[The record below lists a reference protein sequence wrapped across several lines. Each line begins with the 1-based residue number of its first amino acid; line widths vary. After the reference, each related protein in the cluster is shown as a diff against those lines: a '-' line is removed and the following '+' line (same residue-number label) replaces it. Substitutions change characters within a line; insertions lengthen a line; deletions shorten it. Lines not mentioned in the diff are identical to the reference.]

1 MSLKHYLVL
10 IVVAGLATVAA
21 VPFAKWLAGRLSMV
35 ALPGGRRIH
44 KIPIPESG
52 GTAMLIGIIIM
63 LAIQVLGENLL
74 DWRGFGTDMSTP
86 LSVLTGV
93 GLGAGIIFAV
103 GFVDDML
110 DITPGAKLLGQIV
123 AALVVAL
130 SGLRL
135 DFISN
140 PFDGSLILL
149 GDTLGIILT
158 VIYLVSFANIIN
170 LIDGLDGLAAGI
182 SGIAAISLVVIA
194 AGSNQLAAAILAAGI
209 IGATIG
215 FLVFNFPPAT
225 IFMGDQGALM
235 LGFLLG
241 VISLTGVMKTTAAIA
256 LAVPLLIVGVPIFDT
271 LSAIVRRV
279 RSNRPIKE
287 ADKGHIHHRLLG
299 RGFGQRQTL
308 LIIYVWSA
316 LLGIGGYTVRYA
328 PVTIRLVAVG
338 VMLVLTALISYWLGI
353 FESAYH
359 HGGPRSWWGRD
370 KGNS

>member
-10 IVVAGLATVAA
+10 IAVAALATVVA
-21 VPFAKWLAGRLSMV
+21 VPFAKWLAAKLNMV
-35 ALPGGRRIH
+35 AQPGGRRIH
-44 KIPIPESG
+44 KVPIPEAG
-52 GTAMLIGIIIM
+52 GTAMVIGIVVM
-63 LAIQVLGENLL
+63 LAMQVAGEHLF
-74 DWRGFGTDMSTP
+74 DWRGFASDTSTP
-86 LSVLTGV
+86 LRMLAGV
-93 GLGAGIIFAV
+93 GIGAAIIFAV

-110 DITPGAKLLGQIV
+110 DITPGTKMLGQIA

-149 GDTLGIILT
+149 GDTLGVILT

-209 IGATIG
+209 IGASLG
-215 FLVFNFPPAT
+215 FLVFNFPPAS
-225 IFMGDQGALM
+225 IFMGDQGALT

-271 LSAIVRRV
+271 FSAIVRRV
-279 RSNRPIKE
+279 RANRPIKE

-308 LIIYVWSA
+308 LIIYAWSA

-328 PVTIRLVAVG
+328 PVSFRLVTVG
-338 VMLVLTALISYWLGI
+338 AMLVLTALISYWLGI

-359 HGGPRSWWGRD
+359 HSPPGPWWGSNKRD
-370 KGNS
+370 S